1 MRLFEGWH
9 RLAEDLVEA
18 AEESAILRTDI
29 YDRESLGERWGRGRV
44 RLLGKAA
51 QSMTPNV
58 DQGAC
63 QTIEDAVLLAR
74 CPDEGGA
81 KAGALRGYER
91 LRADRTAMMVRRSR
105 RVGVVDQPENPLPR
119 WLRGR
124 GLAMIPLKVQL
135 RQLEE
140 VVGYEA

>member
-29 YDRESLGERWGRGRV
+29 YEREPMGERWGRGRV
-44 RLLGKAA
+44 RLLGEAA
-51 QSMTPNV
+51 QPMTPNV

-63 QTIEDAVLLAR
+63 QTIEDAVVLAR
-74 CPDEGGA
+74 CLDEGRA

-91 LRADRTAMMVRRSR
+91 LRGDRMAMMVRRSR
-105 RVGVVDQPENPLPR
+105 RVGVVDQPENPLLC
-119 WLRGR
+119 WLRGSA
-124 GLAMIPLKVQL
+124 LAMIPLKVQL
-135 RQLEE
+135 KQLEE
-140 VVGYEA
+140 VVGHEV